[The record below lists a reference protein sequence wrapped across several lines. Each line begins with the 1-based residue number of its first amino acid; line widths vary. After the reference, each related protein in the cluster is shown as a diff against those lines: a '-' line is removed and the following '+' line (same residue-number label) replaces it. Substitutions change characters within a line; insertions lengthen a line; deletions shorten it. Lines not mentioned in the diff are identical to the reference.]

1 MNTTTC
7 RDGAPLL
14 MDYLEGALPA
24 GLRAELDAH
33 LAGCRRCV
41 AFVRAYRETP
51 RILRESTAAG
61 IPARAEE
68 SLRRFLSRHRNPPSE
83 G

>member
-1 MNTTTC
+1 MTTTTC

-14 MDYLEGALPA
+14 MDYLEGALPPDV
-24 GLRAELDAH
+24 RAELDVH

-51 RILRESTAAG
+51 RILRESTAAA
-61 IPARAEE
+61 IPARAVE
-68 SLRRFLSRHRNPPSE
+68 SLRRFLSKHRNPPSA